1 MTTRDCA
8 ILPPTAAASR
18 PTKACAQDDS
28 GGLCHPERSE
38 GSLARIRPADLDSPD
53 PFHPIVYPFVSVCA
67 NFYCRVCSIQY
78 YPYYYGR
85 IIYRYAVER
94 SVLPDH

>member
-1 MTTRDCA
+1 MTTRGCV

-38 GSLARIRPADLDSPD
+38 GSLACIRPADLTHLTLFNPL
-53 PFHPIVYPFVSVCA
+53 VYQFVSVCA
-67 NFYCRVCSIQY
+67 NFYCRACSIQC

-94 SVLPDH
+94 SGLPHH